1 MSFFDSLIT
10 INDETEI
17 MGLTPEMK
25 CLYVKN
31 YFISQKKSIIVV
43 VSSLYEAQMFYQT
56 MIKHISD
63 VLFFPMDEFLTSEA
77 LAISPEL
84 EITRLE
90 TLNEIIKN
98 EKKIVITNLMGY
110 LRFLP
115 TPKSFRDSQIL
126 LKIGDTV
133 DIRKL
138 SEKLYNIGY
147 KNETIVNRTGDM
159 AIRGYILDVYPLNEK
174 NPLRIEFWG
183 DTIDALRYFNVD
195 TQLGIENIN
204 EITIFPNSE
213 FIVDVEV
220 KAEERK
226 QKYLPH
232 YTDVVNI
239 NSYFKDLVVFFD
251 DYVQI
256 ETSHK
261 LLLQEIIEYN
271 ESLKE
276 PLNTKYM
283 YELNDINVNKA
294 IYFVNFDN
302 LIKGRNV
309 KKYDTKPMEPF
320 TGDIAHI
327 NKRLNSYLEHNK
339 TIIICLTDRYKIQK
353 FVNNIDNAE
362 VVITNDNDIFN
373 NKINLI
379 IKDIN
384 HGFFYKNYVVI
395 SENDL
400 YNRKN
405 VDYVYKTNFKYG
417 TKIRDINKLNIGD
430 YVVHF
435 AHGIGRYLGIVTF
448 TKNGLMKDYL
458 AIEYAGNDKLYIPVE
473 KLELI
478 SKYSSSEGNIPKLSK
493 LGGTD
498 WQKTKLRVRSKIES
512 IASELLELYA
522 TRETIKGFAFSKD
535 TDEQLAFEHEFK
547 YDETPDQLK
556 VIDEIKKDMESPRP
570 MDRLLCGD
578 VGYGKTEVA
587 FRAIFKAIMS
597 GKQVALL
604 CPTTIL
610 SHQHYENAID
620 RFRNFAVNIALLNRF
635 VSSKKVKQTIN
646 DLKAG
651 KIDLLIGTHRIL
663 SDDIVYKDLGL
674 LIVDEEQ
681 RFGVKHKEKI
691 KSYKNNI
698 DVLTLSATPIPRT
711 LQMSLAGLR
720 SLSIIETPPVNRYP
734 VQTYV
739 LAENKHI
746 IKEAIYKELSR
757 QGQVFILYNRVEDM
771 QQKLKE
777 LKDLIPEARIIFAH
791 GQMDKTELEEVMQK
805 FISHEYDVL
814 LCTTIIEIGIDI
826 PTVNTLIIL
835 NADHFGL
842 SQLYQ
847 IRGRVGRSDKIAYC
861 YLMYDGSRLLTEIA
875 TKRLNVIREFTELG
889 SGFAIAMRDL
899 SIRGAGDIL
908 GSEQAGFI
916 DSVGVELYLNMLN
929 EEINRLKGNE
939 VIDEKIKVDRQP
951 LIEVATS
958 ISNDLVTSEELKI
971 EIHKK
976 INAITNYE
984 DLEATRKELEDRF
997 GHLPED
1003 IIIYM
1008 HEEWF
1013 EKLAYKL
1020 GINDIR
1026 QTRNFIQI
1034 VLSREMTKQ
1043 ISGDK
1048 LFVLANEITRMIRF
1062 GEKNGHLIII
1072 LDTVKL
1078 ERHFIYYL
1086 IDLLGAIEKSLK

>member
-1 MSFFDSLIT
+1 MSFFDNLIDL
-10 INDETEI
+10 NDETEI
-17 MGLTPEMK
+17 MGLTNEMK
-25 CLYVKN
+25 CLYIKK
-31 YFISQKKSIIVV
+31 YFITHNSSILLV
-43 VSSLYEAQMFYQT
+43 VSNLYEAQILYQT

-98 EKKIVITNLMGY
+98 DHKIVITNLMGY

-115 TPKSFRDSQIL
+115 QPEDFKNGQIFLKTGDSI
-126 LKIGDTV
+126 
-133 DIRKL
+133 DIKEL
-138 SEKLYNIGY
+138 SRKLYNIGY
-147 KNETIVNRTGDM
+147 KMETLVNRTGDM
-159 AIRGYILDVYPLNEK
+159 ATRGFILDIYPLNAK

-183 DTIDALRYFNVD
+183 DTIDSLRYFNVD
-195 TQLGIENIN
+195 TQLGIE
-204 EITIFPNSE
+204 TIDKTVIYPNSE

-220 KAEERK
+220 DNNQRK
-226 QKYLPH
+226 QKYLDK
-232 YTDVVNI
+232 YTKVVNI
-239 NSYFKDLVVFFD
+239 NSYLPNLVVFYD
-251 DYVQI
+251 DYIQI
-256 ETSHK
+256 ETSYK
-261 LLLQEIIEYN
+261 LLIEEIMEYN
-271 ESLKE
+271 ESIKTK
-276 PLNTKYM
+276 NNIKYM
-283 YELNDINVNKA
+283 NELGDINVSKA

-302 LIKGRNV
+302 LIKGHNTKR
-309 KKYDTKPMEPF
+309 YDIKQMEPF
-320 TGDIAHI
+320 TGDIDHI
-327 NKRLNSYLEHNK
+327 NKRLNSYIDHNK
-339 TIIICLTDRYKIQK
+339 TVVICLTDRYKIQK
-353 FVNNIDNAE
+353 FVNSVDNDD
-362 VVITNDNDIFN
+362 VIITNENDIFN
-373 NKINLI
+373 QKINVI
-379 IKDIN
+379 NKDIN
-384 HGFFYKNYVVI
+384 HGFFYQNYIVI

-405 VDYVYKTNFKYG
+405 IDYVYKTNFKYG

-435 AHGIGRYLGIVTF
+435 VHGIGRYLGIVTF

-458 AIEYAGNDKLYIPVE
+458 AIEYAGSDKLYIPVE

-478 SKYSSSEGNIPKLSK
+478 SKYSSNETNIPKLSR

-498 WQKTKLRVRSKIES
+498 WQKTKLRVRQKIES
-512 IASELLELYA
+512 IASELLQLYA
-522 TRETIKGFAFSKD
+522 ARETIKGFAFLSD
-535 TDEQLAFEHEFK
+535 TDDQIAFEQEFK
-547 YDETPDQLK
+547 YEETSDQLK
-556 VIDEIKKDMESPRP
+556 VIEEIKKDMENLRP

-620 RFRNFAVNIALLNRF
+620 RFRNFAVNISLLNRF
-635 VSSKKVKQTIN
+635 VSPKKVKQTIE
-646 DLKAG
+646 DVKAG
-651 KIDLLIGTHRIL
+651 KVDLLIGTHRIL
-663 SDDIVYKDLGL
+663 SEDVIYKDLGL

-691 KSYKNNI
+691 KNYKNNI

-711 LQMSLAGLR
+711 LQMSMAGLR
-720 SLSIIETPPVNRYP
+720 SLSLIETPPVNRYP

-771 QQKLKE
+771 HRKLKE
-777 LKDLIPEARIIFAH
+777 ISNLVPEAKIISAH
-791 GQMDKTELEEVMQK
+791 GQMDKLELEQVMQK
-805 FISHEYDVL
+805 FINREYDVL

-826 PTVNTLIIL
+826 PSVNTLIIL
-835 NADHFGL
+835 NADYFGL

-861 YLMYDGSRLLTEIA
+861 YLMYDNSKLLSEIA
-875 TKRLNVIREFTELG
+875 TKRLSVIREFTELG

-908 GSEQAGFI
+908 GSEQAGFV

-939 VIDEKIKVDRQP
+939 VINEELKVDRQP
-951 LIEVATS
+951 LVEVATS
-958 ISNDLVTSEELKI
+958 ISNDIVTNEELKI

-976 INAITNYE
+976 INAITNYDE
-984 DLEATRKELEDRF
+984 LMATKKELEDRF
-997 GHLPED
+997 GHLSDD

-1013 EKLAYKL
+1013 EKWAFKL
-1020 GINDIR
+1020 GINDIK
-1026 QTRNFIQI
+1026 QMHNFIQI
-1034 VLSREMTKQ
+1034 ILSKEMTKR
-1043 ISGDK
+1043 ISGDT
-1048 LFVLANEITRMIRF
+1048 LFMLANEITRMLRF
-1062 GEKNGHLIII
+1062 GEKNGHLIIT

-1078 ERHFIYYL
+1078 DRHFIYYL
-1086 IDLLGAIEKSLK
+1086 IDLLGVIEKSLT